1 MPELPEV
8 ETLRRDLS
16 PCLLG
21 RRIVAAE
28 ITKPRMLITL
38 VDSGFEAILHQPIV
52 DLRRRAKMLIF
63 DFTNDIS
70 MVMHLKLAGQL
81 ILRNDGTTLVSGG
94 HPVPAFDAEMPHKST
109 HGRFDLD
116 DGGTLWLTDI
126 RQFARVTIVSSAF
139 VDEYMASKKLG
150 VEPLDVG
157 FTLDYFASQL
167 KRRAKLSVKGM
178 LLDQS
183 GIVGLGNIYVDE
195 ALYGAQIHPSRRS
208 GSLDTIEIKALHA
221 AILESLNYALDNGV
235 ADLPA
240 GKVRP
245 DSDFPRAHG
254 RHRLPCLRCAT
265 IMERIKLEGRST
277 DFCPVCQ
284 PTPPL
289 DQMAKG
295 ENQAIAR

>member
-8 ETLRRDLS
+8 ETLRRDLT
-16 PCLLG
+16 PWLIG
-21 RRIVAAE
+21 RQIVAAE
-28 ITKPRMLITL
+28 ISKPRMLIEL
-38 VDSGFEAILHQPIV
+38 VDLGMGAILHQPII

-63 DFTNDIS
+63 DFANDMS

-81 ILRNDGTTLVSGG
+81 VLRNDGVTLVCGG
-94 HPVPAFDAEMPHKST
+94 HPVPAFSVELPHKST

-126 RQFARVTIVSSAF
+126 RQFARVTIVASAF
-139 VDEYMASKKLG
+139 VDEFMASKKLG
-150 VEPLDVG
+150 IEPLGEG
-157 FTLDYFASQL
+157 FTMDYFTSQL
-167 KRRAKLSVKGM
+167 KRRTRLSIKAM

-195 ALYGAQIHPSRRS
+195 ALFGAQIHPSRSS
-208 GSLDTIEIKALHA
+208 GSLTIDEVQALHA
-221 AILESLNYALDNGV
+221 AIRESLNYALDHGV

-265 IMERIKLEGRST
+265 IMERIKIDARST
-277 DFCPVCQ
+277 DFCPRCQ
-284 PTPPL
+284 PTL
-289 DQMAKG
+289 
-295 ENQAIAR
+295 R